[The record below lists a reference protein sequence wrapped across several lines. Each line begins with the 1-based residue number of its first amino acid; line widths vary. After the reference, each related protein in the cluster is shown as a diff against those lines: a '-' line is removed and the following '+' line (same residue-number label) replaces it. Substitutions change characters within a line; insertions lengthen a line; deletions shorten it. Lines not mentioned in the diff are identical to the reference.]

1 MIERAL
7 LLAQPEGYTRLFAD
21 EGAPMAALLRAAQQR
36 GINTRYVA
44 HILGAIAPPAS
55 PAAALAEPLTPRELE
70 VLRLIA
76 AGASNQAIAQQLV
89 LTLGTVKKYANS
101 IFGKLGVRSRTQA
114 IVRGRELGLL

>member
-1 MIERAL
+1 
-7 LLAQPEGYTRLFAD
+7 
-21 EGAPMAALLRAAQQR
+21 
-36 GINTRYVA
+36 
-44 HILGAIAPPAS
+44 
-55 PAAALAEPLTPRELE
+55 ALAEALTPRERE